1 MMEVMVIAVT
11 AITTTAAHG
20 RRRCLIIAA
29 IGRSTAAT
37 TAAAASCRFWLDNG
51 CHAGGVRL
59 SADILGV
66 GQLGVLL
73 VFHAA
78 VLEPDLDL
86 SL

>member
-1 MMEVMVIAVT
+1 MIAVT

-37 TAAAASCRFWLDNG
+37 TAAAAASCRFWLDNG

-66 GQLGVLL
+66 GQLVVLL